1 MEAGGAGAFTTAQT
15 RKTLSAATRKT
26 RTRHT
31 AISRGERG
39 RPGRQRGLEAVQ
51 ASQRRG
57 SVEGGSF
64 EEEREERLGLT
75 NGTADREGAQMS
87 HPNQAMNVLDG
98 TEDRASG
105 WRETLDRV
113 VPAVVV
119 LRVVSTRPFD
129 TEVAGSS
136 HATGFVV
143 DRARGL
149 ILTNRHVRTTDKSI
163 CVWHHSRARTC

>member
-1 MEAGGAGAFTTAQT
+1 
-15 RKTLSAATRKT
+15 
-26 RTRHT
+26 
-31 AISRGERG
+31 
-39 RPGRQRGLEAVQ
+39 
-51 ASQRRG
+51 
-57 SVEGGSF
+57 
-64 EEEREERLGLT
+64 
-75 NGTADREGAQMS
+75 MS
-87 HPNQAMNVLDG
+87 HPNQAVDVMDG

-149 ILTNRHVRTTDKSI
+149 ILTNRHVRTTEKLV
-163 CVWHHSRARTC
+163 CVWHHSRARTCLLDGLSLRYACVRHRGWRAGRCEWVAL

>member
-1 MEAGGAGAFTTAQT
+1 MAPNASMNAADGA
-15 RKTLSAATRKT
+15 
-26 RTRHT
+26 
-31 AISRGERG
+31 
-39 RPGRQRGLEAVQ
+39 
-51 ASQRRG
+51 
-57 SVEGGSF
+57 
-64 EEEREERLGLT
+64 
-75 NGTADREGAQMS
+75 
-87 HPNQAMNVLDG
+87 

-143 DRARGL
+143 DKARGI
-149 ILTNRHVRTTDKSI
+149 ILTNRHVRTATGAERNS
-163 CVWHHSRARTC
+163 AQ

>member
-1 MEAGGAGAFTTAQT
+1 M
-15 RKTLSAATRKT
+15 K
-26 RTRHT
+26 
-31 AISRGERG
+31 
-39 RPGRQRGLEAVQ
+39 AVQ

-57 SVEGGSF
+57 GVEGESF
-64 EEEREERLGLT
+64 EERLGLT
-75 NGTADREGAQMS
+75 NGTAEREGAQMS
-87 HPNQAMNVLDG
+87 HPNQAMDVMDG

-149 ILTNRHVRTTDKSI
+149 ILTNRHVRTTEKLV
-163 CVWHHSRARTC
+163 CV